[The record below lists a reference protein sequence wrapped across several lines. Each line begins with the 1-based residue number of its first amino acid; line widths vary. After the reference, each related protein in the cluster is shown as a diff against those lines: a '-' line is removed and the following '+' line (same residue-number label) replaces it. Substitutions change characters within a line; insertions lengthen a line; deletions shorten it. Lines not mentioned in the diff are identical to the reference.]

1 MKQPRKSATV
11 SKKATEQDILN
22 AKRWVAFEEACRA
35 PFPTLTDEWNNFF
48 IKMGDCNSKPGEL
61 SELIDI
67 AIEGDK

>member
-1 MKQPRKSATV
+1 MKTPKKSATV
-11 SKKATEQDILN
+11 SKKANEQDILN

-67 AIEGDK
+67 AIESK